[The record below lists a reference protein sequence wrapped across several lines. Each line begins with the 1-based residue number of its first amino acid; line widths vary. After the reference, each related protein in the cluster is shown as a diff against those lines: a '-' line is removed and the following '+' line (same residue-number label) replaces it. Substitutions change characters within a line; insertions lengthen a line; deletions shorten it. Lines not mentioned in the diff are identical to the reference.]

1 MTLLILKVTLT
12 PLLIAVATL
21 AARRW
26 GPAVGGWIA
35 GLPLTSG
42 PVSVFLAVEQAP
54 AFAARA
60 ACGTLLGLIA
70 VACFCVAY
78 ARTAKSS
85 AWVGPTTLGLG
96 FYSLVTWAVSL
107 SSFSILVSTLL
118 VLPVL
123 GVALVVLGVPVL
135 VAPSVAAPRW
145 DLPVRMA
152 TATAMVLLITGTASV
167 LGPKWSGLLSPFPV
181 FACVMAIFSHKN
193 GGSGAAHRLLR
204 GVVLGSF
211 AFASFFIVVGLLVQ
225 RLSLVFTYALA
236 TGIALS
242 VNGLSLAVLLRER
255 DELRKHEFSRRAQ
268 DDR

>member
-12 PLLIAVATL
+12 PLLIALATL

-70 VACFCVAY
+70 VAFFCVAY
-78 ARTAKSS
+78 ARSAKNS
-85 AWVGPTTLGLG
+85 AWLRSTTLGLA
-96 FYSLVTWAVSL
+96 FYSLVTWAISL
-107 SSFSILVSTLL
+107 SSFGLMVSILLA
-118 VLPVL
+118 LPAL
-123 GVALVVLGVPVL
+123 AVALIVLGVPAL
-135 VAPSVAAPRW
+135 GAPGVPAPRW

-152 TATAMVLLITGTASV
+152 TATAMVLLITGVASV
-167 LGPKWSGLLSPFPV
+167 VGAKWSGLLSPFPV
-181 FACVMAIFSHKN
+181 FACVMAVFSHDN
-193 GGSGAAHRLLR
+193 GGSYAAHRLLR

-211 AFASFFIVVGLLVQ
+211 AFASFFVVVGLLVQ
-225 RLSLVFTYALA
+225 RLSLLFAYALA
-236 TGIALS
+236 TAVALS
-242 VNGLSLAVLLRER
+242 VNGVSWVVI
-255 DELRKHEFSRRAQ
+255 LRKH
-268 DDR
+268 DVG

>member
-1 MTLLILKVTLT
+1 MTLLLLKMTLT

-21 AARRW
+21 TARRW
-26 GPAVGGWIA
+26 GPAVGGWLA

-54 AFAARA
+54 AFAASA
-60 ACGTLLGLIA
+60 ARGTLLGLIA
-70 VACFCVAY
+70 VAFFCVAY
-78 ARTAKSS
+78 ARSAKSS

-107 SSFSILVSTLL
+107 SSFSLLVSTLL

-123 GVALVVLGVPVL
+123 GFALMVLGVPAF
-135 VAPSVAAPRW
+135 VAPSVPAPRW

-152 TATAMVLLITGTASV
+152 TATAMVLLITGAASF

-204 GVVLGSF
+204 GVILGSF
-211 AFASFFIVVGLLVQ
+211 AFASFFVVVGLLVE
-225 RLSLVFTYALA
+225 RLSLVFAYTLA
-236 TGIALS
+236 TGVALA
-242 VNGLSLAVLLRER
+242 VNGFSLVALF
-255 DELRKHEFSRRAQ
+255 RKQHVG
-268 DDR
+268 